1 MDHFRF
7 RGAVKIISYIDM
19 TFSLVIIVLTVLATI
34 GVFLATVVT
43 EHHELRLFF
52 LQGNT
57 KRLQDVGRT
66 FTTIWILSF
75 TFNILQFFAGCALL
89 SGTDLVED
97 EEEEDNK
104 SIQKCRLWQCTS
116 IFLFAFIAL
125 LVWFH
130 PTPYLLGFGLG
141 ELIFRVVGIYF
152 VGRYVSELEEENN
165 INSSSSQLYYFDDI
179 DDNFPP
185 R

>member
-57 KRLQDVGRT
+57 KRLQDGRKAIIDLGRT

-75 TFNILQFFAGCALL
+75 TFNILQ
-89 SGTDLVED
+89 VED